1 MFHKVEE
8 KYQRKRGE
16 GHMYQTFVF
25 DFDGTIIDSE
35 MIGLNALQATLR
47 EVGMEKDINDLKFFL
62 GLPGLR
68 TLEILG
74 VPEKEKVYKNWIA
87 REKPLLKNVKIF
99 PDVIDTIKLLPE
111 NSIVTSK
118 TAMEMNNSFFLLGI
132 ESHFREVVTASDT
145 TLHKPNPE
153 PLQLVLKKLQR
164 TPNEALYIGD
174 SEHDMACAHAAGVD
188 FGLALW
194 GAKTREEFEKAD
206 FIFESPE
213 EVMMLTDSN

>member
-1 MFHKVEE
+1 
-8 KYQRKRGE
+8 
-16 GHMYQTFVF
+16 MYQTFIF

-47 EVGMEKDINDLKFFL
+47 EVGMEKNIDDLKFFL

-74 VPEKEKVYKNWIA
+74 VPEKEKVYKKWIA
-87 REKPLLKNVKIF
+87 REKPLLKNVKVF
-99 PDVIDTIKLLPE
+99 PDIIDTIKLLPE

-132 ESHFREVVTASDT
+132 ETHFSKVVTASDT

-194 GAKTREEFEKAD
+194 GAKTREGFEKAD

>member
-1 MFHKVEE
+1 
-8 KYQRKRGE
+8 
-16 GHMYQTFVF
+16 MYQTFIF

-47 EVGMEKDINDLKFFL
+47 EVGMEKNIDDLKFFL

-74 VPEKEKVYKNWIA
+74 VPEKEKVYKKWIA
-87 REKPLLKNVKIF
+87 REKPLLKNVKVF

-132 ESHFREVVTASDT
+132 ETHFREVVTASDT
-145 TLHKPNPE
+145 ILHKPKPE

-194 GAKTREEFEKAD
+194 GAKTREGFEKAD
-206 FIFESPE
+206 FIFESPK